1 MKAFDEL
8 RAKAKTR
15 RDLAVKQARDEYTQ
29 TVQDIAGLEMRLAP
43 LPPVERPRTNRTKP
57 LIDVIVDCL
66 PRDREF
72 DVDSLFGW
80 INEADPDRKPSK
92 ATVRTNVHRLLRQ
105 GVLKRVQRAD
115 GTRKALFAVAALEVE
130 REPTLREWVERF
142 AGETSE
148 PDELLVEM
156 LDAGY
161 QPDSNLQDAL
171 KAVRANLANGKIR

>member
-43 LPPVERPRTNRTKP
+43 PPPVERPRTNRTKP

-72 DVDSLFGW
+72 DVDALFGW
-80 INEADPDRKPSK
+80 VNEADPDRKPSK
-92 ATVRTNVHRLLRQ
+92 ATVRRLLRQ
-105 GVLKRVQRAD
+105 GVLKRAQRAD

-130 REPTLREWVERF
+130 REPTLKEWVERF
-142 AGETSE
+142 TDETQE
-148 PDELLVEM
+148 PDKLLVM
-156 LDAGY
+156 ILDAGH
-161 QPDSNLQDAL
+161 QPDCDPRELL
-171 KAVRANLANGKIR
+171 RRIRRYMADSLG